1 MSPIEALP
9 VLHDW
14 PLTAG
19 IMQVNGQFFN
29 HHLQMFIYY
38 SYISFIYIIFHL
50 FGKSGVD
57 ALYRLQRQ

>member
-19 IMQVNGQFFN
+19 IMQVQR
-29 HHLQMFIYY
+29 LAE
-38 SYISFIYIIFHL
+38 
-50 FGKSGVD
+50 SGID
-57 ALYRLQRQ
+57 ALYRLQQ

>member
-19 IMQVNGQFFN
+19 IMQVNGQSSSSDVY
-29 HHLQMFIYY
+29 LLFIYIIY
-38 SYISFIYIIFHL
+38 IYYISFIW
-50 FGKSGVD
+50 
-57 ALYRLQRQ
+57 